1 MDVGTL
7 TGDIYYESGLEIM
20 PEHEE
25 LGRVAIHLAW
35 GFYRD
40 AEDVQGMKK
49 CYDFLKDDLDSF
61 AKNMVVE
68 KCFENMRVFRDFIE
82 IDDVLKRLLDSTDG
96 IILLKAR
103 IKPQVLRNLKEAE
116 KYLESE

>member
-82 IDDVLKRLLDSTDG
+82 IDDVLKRLL
-96 IILLKAR
+96 LLCLVKAE
-103 IKPQVLRNLKEAE
+103 IDQSIMVKTGKNAIE
-116 KYLESE
+116 K